1 MLAVLSPYYFRSKRR
16 LAKDRPMVAVAL
28 RTRYVVDDL
37 KRVAPLRGF
46 AGYQALL
53 RAYVGAGLRDDL
65 ERFEGSAVAQ
75 LIERLRDSGVP
86 EETLRRAAAE
96 ISHTAT

>member
-1 MLAVLSPYYFRSKRR
+1 MKMETIKRR
-16 LAKDRPMVAVAL
+16 LAKDRPMVAVTL
-28 RTRYVVDDL
+28 RMPQDVVDDL

-53 RAYVGAGLRDDL
+53 RAYVGAGLRDDM
-65 ERFEGSAVAQ
+65 ERFEGSAVAR

-96 ISHTAT
+96 ISHSAP

>member
-1 MLAVLSPYYFRSKRR
+1 MKMETIKRR
-16 LAKDRPMVAVAL
+16 LAKDRPMVAVTL
-28 RTRYVVDDL
+28 RMPQDVVDDL

-53 RAYVGAGLRDDL
+53 RAYVGAGLRDDM

-96 ISHTAT
+96 ISHSAP

>member
-1 MLAVLSPYYFRSKRR
+1 MKMETIKRR
-16 LAKDRPMVAVAL
+16 LAKDRPMVAVTL
-28 RTRYVVDDL
+28 RMPQDVVDDL

-46 AGYQALL
+46 TGYQALL
-53 RAYVGAGLRDDL
+53 RAYVGAGLRDDM

-96 ISHTAT
+96 ISHSAP